1 MSFVDHFSHIEDP
14 RKPIN
19 LKYDFLDML
28 FLTVAGVVSGAE
40 GWSDI
45 VDFGYNK
52 LDWLQQYRDFEHGIP
67 VDDTLAR
74 IIRAIEPA
82 QLNQAFINWVNEERR
97 ETGKE
102 QIAIDGKTLRG
113 SRDAEQHSAL
123 HSITAWSKSEGLVLA
138 QLKSSAKK
146 NENAS
151 VLEVLNVLNVKGAT
165 VTVDAMN
172 TQKKIAE
179 RIIDK
184 KADYVMCVK
193 DNQKTLREEIAA
205 YFHKVERD
213 TSEHLK
219 IDEEVDKGHGRVE
232 VRRCSA
238 LRVNEWISEADKWK
252 GIQSIVKVERERH
265 LLSTGKVQTETQY
278 YISSLTASP
287 KELAEAIR
295 GHWEVE
301 NKVHWVLDV
310 TFKEDD

>member
-113 SRDAEQHSAL
+113 SRDTEQHSAL

-179 RIIDK
+179 
-184 KADYVMCVK
+184 
-193 DNQKTLREEIAA
+193 
-205 YFHKVERD
+205 
-213 TSEHLK
+213 K
-219 IDEEVDKGHGRVE
+219 I
-232 VRRCSA
+232 
-238 LRVNEWISEADKWK
+238 
-252 GIQSIVKVERERH
+252 
-265 LLSTGKVQTETQY
+265 LLFSNSHNPQQ
-278 YISSLTASP
+278 
-287 KELAEAIR
+287 
-295 GHWEVE
+295 
-301 NKVHWVLDV
+301 
-310 TFKEDD
+310 